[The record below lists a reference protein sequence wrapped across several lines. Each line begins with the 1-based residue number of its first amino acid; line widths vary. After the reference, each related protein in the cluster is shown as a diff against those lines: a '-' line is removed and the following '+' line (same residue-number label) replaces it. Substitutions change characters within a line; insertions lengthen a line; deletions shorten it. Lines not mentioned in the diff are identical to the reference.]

1 MAGLERYLLALGMI
15 SDVAAEKSQS
25 RGALVSLITSCA
37 PLPWGEAAE
46 KATGKGELGDK
57 NIPRASLIHSQQGP
71 CALLTVPEVCRWCA
85 GVQRSDEMAREG
97 SRDTHRKDVSEQAK
111 SS

>member
-1 MAGLERYLLALGMI
+1 MSSSLEGLCHPAWVPPSPCTCPEGFTGLDSQSSECSLAGLETYLLALGMI

-25 RGALVSLITSCA
+25 RRAPVSLITSSA

-57 NIPRASLIHSQQGP
+57 NMLRASLSFTLSRGP
-71 CALLTVPEVCRWCA
+71 VLC
-85 GVQRSDEMAREG
+85 
-97 SRDTHRKDVSEQAK
+97 
-111 SS
+111 

>member
-1 MAGLERYLLALGMI
+1 MRCLEGLCHPAWVLRSLCTCPKGFTSPNSQSSECSLAGLETYLLALGMI

-25 RGALVSLITSCA
+25 RRAPVFLITSSA

-57 NIPRASLIHSQQGP
+57 NIPRASLLFTLSRGP
-71 CALLTVPEVCRWCA
+71 VLC
-85 GVQRSDEMAREG
+85 
-97 SRDTHRKDVSEQAK
+97 
-111 SS
+111 